1 METTA
6 TPSALDFLDG
16 ADIDPQTLAI
26 LKLAMSRG
34 QTPATSEEVD
44 EQRERLERL
53 AGANRNLLRMMDK
66 LAGAIGACQECW
78 GADPDCSTCNGEGH
92 PGFFPPDR
100 LAFEA
105 FVLPVVRAMSAR
117 IASAQRRPSAPLG
130 TWVPNFTL
138 QRNTKEN

>member
-1 METTA
+1 MEATA
-6 TPSALDFLDG
+6 TPSALDLLDG

-34 QTPATSEEVD
+34 QTPATGEDVD

-66 LAGAIGACQECW
+66 LAGAIGACHECW
-78 GADPDCSTCNGEGH
+78 GADPACRTCGGHGH

-117 IASAQRRPSAPLG
+117 ITPAQRHPSTPLG